1 MPDPKSYNGD
11 ILCRPSRFL
20 DDFPKETVETW
31 NVGNEW
37 VAEDDP
43 F

>member
-1 MPDPKSYNGD
+1 MLNPKSHTGD
-11 ILCRPSRFL
+11 ILFCPSGFL
-20 DDFPKETVETW
+20 DDFPKEMVETW

-37 VAEDDP
+37 SGDDDP